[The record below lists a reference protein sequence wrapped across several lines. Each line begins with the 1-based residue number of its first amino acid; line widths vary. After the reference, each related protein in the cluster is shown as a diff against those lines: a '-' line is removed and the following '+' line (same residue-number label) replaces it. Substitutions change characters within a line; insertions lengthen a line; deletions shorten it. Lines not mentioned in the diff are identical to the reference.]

1 MPGRIVITGKIV
13 ITSSGLREYPFRAIR
28 EGGGRHSI
36 GLGKDEVE
44 ALADLL
50 SNEDAHKDCEDC
62 AKEEASDG

>member
-1 MPGRIVITGKIV
+1 MHGRIVITPSDVLGYSFK
-13 ITSSGLREYPFRAIR
+13 AIR

-36 GLGKDEVE
+36 GVGKDEVE

-62 AKEEASDG
+62 AKAEASDG